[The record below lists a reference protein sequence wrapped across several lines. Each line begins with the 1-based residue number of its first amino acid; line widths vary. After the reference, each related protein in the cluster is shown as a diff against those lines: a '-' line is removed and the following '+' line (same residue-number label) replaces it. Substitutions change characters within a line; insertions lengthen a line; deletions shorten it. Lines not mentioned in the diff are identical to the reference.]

1 MDRSNYPGFEAIP
14 DAVLVMGRDAVI
26 VHANLHAERLF
37 GYDPGTLIGRPAAAL
52 VPKEQRDR
60 LARWIE
66 EYLAKPESP
75 PLGLARE
82 FPALKN
88 DGQEFPAEIS
98 LGLGGGR
105 RIVALVRDI
114 TAALRTRE
122 RLHESERRFH
132 IAASHAAVLVQY
144 VDLERDLFVLFGT
157 TDGLMG
163 FKRDDIP
170 TSFAAWYERMHPEDA
185 DRVRAETE
193 RIVKQGLGGWSFR
206 YRIRGKDGSYY
217 HWLDHGTF
225 TEFIDGRPSAG
236 IGVVVDETSEIKTR
250 QTLDRMAQ
258 DLRRQDGVTRALLSS
273 LSSHI
278 AVLDRDG
285 EIIVVNDAWSEFRR
299 ANDPSSLD
307 EYVSGANYLEA
318 CRKSGA
324 SEALAGIRSVL
335 DGSTPRFEMEFDCHT
350 PSEKRWFSMVVTPI
364 KTDGGGAIVTNHDVT
379 WQVVGREEMATTMKE
394 VERLRDQLQA
404 DTRYLMEEVRTD
416 HDFET
421 IIGRSSRMMATLY
434 KVKQV
439 ARTDAAVLLLGETG
453 TGKELLARAIHARS
467 SRSGRPLVKVDCA
480 TLPPGLIESELFGHE
495 KGAFTGAERAKPGRF
510 ELADGATVFLDEIG
524 ELPVELQP
532 KLLRVLEEGESAA
545 RRCPG
550 HRGDQPGPEPGDA
563 RGPVSFGPVLPNRR
577 LSDRDP
583 ASARPSRRHPV
594 IGIVLHHALEQG
606 SRQKRRVDSAGRH
619 GCTAVLR
626 LAGKHPG
633 AAERARTV
641 AHPDLGPRAPTGG
654 ESGQGRVIATW
665 RGRAPQAGSQ
675 GSRAHADTRGSSGEQ
690 LENQGQGQCR
700 EPPRPEAQ
708 HPALTH
714 ESPGHRATA
723 LSGFESARPVHPY
736 SERKGH
742 PAEHVDL
749 EPTPGLH
756 GCLRSEQPK
765 TPEKSRWTRDSFPR
779 PEPNHFL

>member
-532 KLLRVLEEGESAA
+532 KLLRVLEEGEIQ
-545 RRCPG
+545 R
-550 HRGDQPGPEPGDA
+550 
-563 RGPVSFGPVLPNRR
+563 
-577 LSDRDP
+577 
-583 ASARPSRRHPV
+583 
-594 IGIVLHHALEQG
+594 IGGTQVQ
-606 SRQKRRVDSAGRH
+606 RVDVRVIAATNRDLNREMHEGRFRSDLYYRIGVFPIEIPPLRDRRDDIPLLASFFITRLNKVH
-619 GCTAVLR
+619 AKNVESIPRAVMDALLSYDWPGNIRELQNVLERSLILTSGHELR
-626 LAGKHPG
+626 LAESLGKAELSLRG
-633 AAERARTV
+633 AGGRLKQDLKGVERTRILEALQASSWRIKGKDN
-641 AHPDLGPRAPTGG
+641 AASRLGLKPST
-654 ESGQGRVIATW
+654 
-665 RGRAPQAGSQ
+665 
-675 GSRAHADTRGSSGEQ
+675 
-690 LENQGQGQCR
+690 
-700 EPPRPEAQ
+700 
-708 HPALTH
+708 
-714 ESPGHRATA
+714 
-723 LSGFESARPVHPY
+723 
-736 SERKGH
+736 
-742 PAEHVDL
+742 
-749 EPTPGLH
+749 
-756 GCLRSEQPK
+756 LRSRMNRLGIE
-765 TPEKSRWTRDSFPR
+765 R
-779 PEPNHFL
+779 PH